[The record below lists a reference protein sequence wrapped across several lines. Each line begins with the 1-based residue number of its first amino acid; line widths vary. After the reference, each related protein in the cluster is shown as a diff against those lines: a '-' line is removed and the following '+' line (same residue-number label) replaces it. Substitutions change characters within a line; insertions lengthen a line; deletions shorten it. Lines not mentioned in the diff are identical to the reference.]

1 MTIGKINHFTS
12 YLLAIIR
19 KKYRGYFMEKVIKS
33 IRLLLFFAL
42 IQLGLC
48 SCIFW
53 SGTSLALKQSCFY
66 FLLALLA
73 LSGTCAFIH
82 YLSSNNLKRNL
93 LINRSRFIFLFYS
106 MMIVVNLCG
115 VGLVLS
121 ETIVTV
127 NLLQKEAVDLIL
139 PSFFFLFGVDLV
151 TFLPFRKWRRLQKNS
166 SSKEVRLS
174 IIIISILIFLRNP
187 ITILSITFYIGLGA
201 LFLSFLFPKN
211 LRQEVSFY
219 GHLIRDILFVVC
231 TFLLW

>member
-1 MTIGKINHFTS
+1 
-12 YLLAIIR
+12 
-19 KKYRGYFMEKVIKS
+19 MEKVMKS

-42 IQLGLC
+42 IQLALC

-53 SGTSLALKQSCFY
+53 SGTSLVLKQSCFY
-66 FLLALLA
+66 FLLALLG
-73 LSGTCAFIH
+73 LSGSCAFMH
-82 YLSSNNLKRNL
+82 YLSSHNLKRDR
-93 LINRSRFIFLFYS
+93 LIDRSHFIFLLYS
-106 MMIVVNLCG
+106 MMVIVNLCG

-127 NLLQKEAVDLIL
+127 NLLQKEAVELIL

-151 TFLPFRKWRRLQKNS
+151 TFLLLKKWRRLQKDS
-166 SSKEVRLS
+166 SSKEVRFS
-174 IIIISILIFLRNP
+174 VIIISILIFLRNP
-187 ITILSITFYIGLGA
+187 ITILSIAFYIGLGA

-231 TFLLW
+231 TLLLW

>member
-1 MTIGKINHFTS
+1 MTIGKINHLTS

-33 IRLLLFFAL
+33 IRILLFFAL
-42 IQLGLC
+42 IQLAFC

-82 YLSSNNLKRNL
+82 YLSSNNLKRNR

-166 SSKEVRLS
+166 SSKEVRFS

-201 LFLSFLFPKN
+201 LFLNFLFPKN

>member
-1 MTIGKINHFTS
+1 
-12 YLLAIIR
+12 
-19 KKYRGYFMEKVIKS
+19 MEKMNKS
-33 IRLLLFFAL
+33 IQLLLL
-42 IQLGLC
+42 ISLVYLGCC

-66 FLLALLA
+66 FLLTLFA

-82 YLSSNNLKRNL
+82 YLSSHNHATNSILDRN
-93 LINRSRFIFLFYS
+93 RFIFLLYS
-106 MMIVVNLCG
+106 IMVIINLCG
-115 VGLVLS
+115 VGFVLS
-121 ETIVTV
+121 ESIVTV

-151 TFLPFRKWRRLQKNS
+151 TFLPLKKWRRLQRNS
-166 SSKEVRLS
+166 SSKEVRFS
-174 IIIISILIFLRNP
+174 ILVISILIFLRNP
-187 ITILSITFYIGLGA
+187 ITILSIAFYIGLGA

>member
-1 MTIGKINHFTS
+1 
-12 YLLAIIR
+12 
-19 KKYRGYFMEKVIKS
+19 MEKVIKS

-42 IQLGLC
+42 IQLAFC

-66 FLLALLA
+66 FLLALLG
-73 LSGTCAFIH
+73 LSGSCAFMH
-82 YLSSNNLKRNL
+82 YLSSQNLKRDR
-93 LINRSRFIFLFYS
+93 LIDRSRFIFLFYS

-121 ETIVTV
+121 ESIVTV
-127 NLLQKEAVDLIL
+127 NLLQKEAVELIL

-151 TFLPFRKWRRLQKNS
+151 TFLPFKKWKRLQKNA
-166 SSKEVRLS
+166 SSKEVRFS
-174 IIIISILIFLRNP
+174 ITIISILIFLRNP
-187 ITILSITFYIGLGA
+187 ITILSIAFYIGLGA

-211 LRQEVSFY
+211 LRQDVSFY
-219 GHLIRDILFVVC
+219 SHLIRDILFVVC

>member
-1 MTIGKINHFTS
+1 
-12 YLLAIIR
+12 
-19 KKYRGYFMEKVIKS
+19 MEKVTKS
-33 IRLLLFFAL
+33 IRLLLCFAL

-82 YLSSNNLKRNL
+82 YLSSNNLKRNR

-166 SSKEVRLS
+166 SSKEVRFS
-174 IIIISILIFLRNP
+174 IIIISILIFLHNP

>member
-1 MTIGKINHFTS
+1 
-12 YLLAIIR
+12 
-19 KKYRGYFMEKVIKS
+19 MEKVIKS

-42 IQLGLC
+42 IQLAFC

-66 FLLALLA
+66 FLLALFA

-82 YLSSNNLKRNL
+82 YLSSHNQETNSILDRN
-93 LINRSRFIFLFYS
+93 RFIFLLYS
-106 MMIVVNLCG
+106 IMVIINLCG

-121 ETIVTV
+121 ESIVTV

-151 TFLPFRKWRRLQKNS
+151 TFLPLKKWRRLQRNS
-166 SSKEVRLS
+166 SSKEVRFS
-174 IIIISILIFLRNP
+174 ILVISILIFLRNP
-187 ITILSITFYIGLGA
+187 ITILSIAFYIGLGA

-211 LRQEVSFY
+211 LRQDVSFY
-219 GHLIRDILFVVC
+219 GHLIRDILFVIC
-231 TFLLW
+231 ILLLW

>member
-1 MTIGKINHFTS
+1 
-12 YLLAIIR
+12 
-19 KKYRGYFMEKVIKS
+19 MEKVTKS

-66 FLLALLA
+66 FLLALFA

-82 YLSSNNLKRNL
+82 YLSSHNQETNSILDRN
-93 LINRSRFIFLFYS
+93 RFIFLLYS
-106 MMIVVNLCG
+106 IMVIINLC
-115 VGLVLS
+115 
-121 ETIVTV
+121 IVTV

-151 TFLPFRKWRRLQKNS
+151 TFLPLKKWRRLQRNS
-166 SSKEVRLS
+166 SSKEVRFS
-174 IIIISILIFLRNP
+174 ILVISILIFLRNP
-187 ITILSITFYIGLGA
+187 ITILSIAFYIGLGA

-219 GHLIRDILFVVC
+219 GHLIRDILFVIC
-231 TFLLW
+231 ILLLW

>member
-1 MTIGKINHFTS
+1 MTIGKINHLTS
-12 YLLAIIR
+12 YLLAIIG

-33 IRLLLFFAL
+33 IRILLFFAL
-42 IQLGLC
+42 IQLAFC

-73 LSGTCAFIH
+73 LSGSCAFMH
-82 YLSSNNLKRNL
+82 YLSSNNLKRNR

-166 SSKEVRLS
+166 SSKEVRFS

>member
-1 MTIGKINHFTS
+1 
-12 YLLAIIR
+12 
-19 KKYRGYFMEKVIKS
+19 MEKVIKS

-42 IQLGLC
+42 IQLALC

-73 LSGTCAFIH
+73 LSGSCAFMH

-166 SSKEVRLS
+166 SSKEVRFS

>member
-1 MTIGKINHFTS
+1 MTIGVINHLTS

-19 KKYRGYFMEKVIKS
+19 KKYRGCFMEKVIKS
-33 IRLLLFFAL
+33 IRLLLFFVL
-42 IQLGLC
+42 IQLAFC

-66 FLLALLA
+66 FLLALFA

-82 YLSSNNLKRNL
+82 YLSSHNQETNSILDRN
-93 LINRSRFIFLFYS
+93 RFIFLLYS
-106 MMIVVNLCG
+106 IMVIINLCG

-121 ETIVTV
+121 ESIVTV

-151 TFLPFRKWRRLQKNS
+151 TFLPLKKWRRLQRNS
-166 SSKEVRLS
+166 SSKEVRFS
-174 IIIISILIFLRNP
+174 VIIISILIFLRNP
-187 ITILSITFYIGLGA
+187 ITILSIAFYIGLGA

>member
-1 MTIGKINHFTS
+1 MTIGKINHLTS

-33 IRLLLFFAL
+33 IRILLFFAL
-42 IQLGLC
+42 IQLAFC

-82 YLSSNNLKRNL
+82 YLSSNNLKRNR

-166 SSKEVRLS
+166 SSKEVRFS

>member
-1 MTIGKINHFTS
+1 
-12 YLLAIIR
+12 
-19 KKYRGYFMEKVIKS
+19 MEKVIKS
-33 IRLLLFFAL
+33 IRILLFFAL
-42 IQLGLC
+42 IQLAFC

-66 FLLALLA
+66 FLLALLT

-82 YLSSNNLKRNL
+82 YLSSNNLKRNR

-166 SSKEVRLS
+166 SSKEVRFS

-201 LFLSFLFPKN
+201 LFLNFLFPKN

>member
-1 MTIGKINHFTS
+1 
-12 YLLAIIR
+12 
-19 KKYRGYFMEKVIKS
+19 MEKVIKS
-33 IRLLLFFAL
+33 IRILLFFAL
-42 IQLGLC
+42 IQLAFC

-82 YLSSNNLKRNL
+82 YLSSNNLKRNR

-166 SSKEVRLS
+166 SSKEVRFS

-201 LFLSFLFPKN
+201 LFLNFLFPKN

>member
-1 MTIGKINHFTS
+1 M
-12 YLLAIIR
+12 R
-19 KKYRGYFMEKVIKS
+19 KKYRGYFMEKVTKS

-82 YLSSNNLKRNL
+82 YLSSHNQATNSILDRN
-93 LINRSRFIFLFYS
+93 RFIFLLYS
-106 MMIVVNLCG
+106 IMVIINLCG

-121 ETIVTV
+121 ESIVTV

-151 TFLPFRKWRRLQKNS
+151 TFLPLKKWRRLQKNS
-166 SSKEVRLS
+166 SSKEVRFS
-174 IIIISILIFLRNP
+174 ILVISILIFLRNP
-187 ITILSITFYIGLGA
+187 ITILSIAFYIGLGA

-211 LRQEVSFY
+211 LRQDVSFY
-219 GHLIRDILFVVC
+219 SHLIRDILFVIC
-231 TFLLW
+231 TLLLW

>member
-1 MTIGKINHFTS
+1 
-12 YLLAIIR
+12 
-19 KKYRGYFMEKVIKS
+19 MEKVIKS

-166 SSKEVRLS
+166 SSKEVRFS

>member
-42 IQLGLC
+42 IQLALC

-82 YLSSNNLKRNL
+82 YLSSNNLKRNR

-166 SSKEVRLS
+166 SSKEVRFS
-174 IIIISILIFLRNP
+174 IIIISILIFLHNP

>member
-1 MTIGKINHFTS
+1 
-12 YLLAIIR
+12 
-19 KKYRGYFMEKVIKS
+19 MEKVMKS

-42 IQLGLC
+42 IQLALC

-66 FLLALLA
+66 FLLALLG
-73 LSGTCAFIH
+73 LSGSCAFMH
-82 YLSSNNLKRNL
+82 YLSSHNLKRDR
-93 LINRSRFIFLFYS
+93 LIDRSRFIFLLYS
-106 MMIVVNLCG
+106 MMVIVNLCG

-121 ETIVTV
+121 ESIVTV

-151 TFLPFRKWRRLQKNS
+151 TFLPLKKWRRLQKNFS
-166 SSKEVRLS
+166 SREVRFY
-174 IIIISILIFLRNP
+174 IIISILIFLRNP
-187 ITILSITFYIGLGA
+187 ITILSIAFYIGLGA

-219 GHLIRDILFVVC
+219 SHLIRDILFVVC

>member
-1 MTIGKINHFTS
+1 
-12 YLLAIIR
+12 
-19 KKYRGYFMEKVIKS
+19 MEKVIKS

-127 NLLQKEAVDLIL
+127 NLLQKEAVELIL

>member
-1 MTIGKINHFTS
+1 
-12 YLLAIIR
+12 
-19 KKYRGYFMEKVIKS
+19 MEKVIKS
-33 IRLLLFFAL
+33 IRILLFFAL
-42 IQLGLC
+42 IQLAFC

-82 YLSSNNLKRNL
+82 YLSSNNLKRNR

-166 SSKEVRLS
+166 SSKEVRFS

>member
-19 KKYRGYFMEKVIKS
+19 KKYRGCFMEKVIKS

-42 IQLGLC
+42 IPLGLC
-48 SCIFW
+48 SWIFW

-166 SSKEVRLS
+166 SSKEVRFS

>member
-1 MTIGKINHFTS
+1 
-12 YLLAIIR
+12 
-19 KKYRGYFMEKVIKS
+19 MEKVTKS

-53 SGTSLALKQSCFY
+53 SETSLVLKQSCFY

-82 YLSSNNLKRNL
+82 YLSSHNHATNSILDRN
-93 LINRSRFIFLFYS
+93 RFIFLLYS
-106 MMIVVNLCG
+106 IMVIINLCG
-115 VGLVLS
+115 VGFVLS
-121 ETIVTV
+121 ESIVTV

-151 TFLPFRKWRRLQKNS
+151 TFLPLKKWRRLQRNS
-166 SSKEVRLS
+166 SSKEVRFS
-174 IIIISILIFLRNP
+174 ILVISILIFLRNP
-187 ITILSITFYIGLGA
+187 ITILSIAFYIGLGA

-211 LRQEVSFY
+211 LRKDVSFY
-219 GHLIRDILFVVC
+219 GHLIRDILFVIC
-231 TFLLW
+231 TLLLW

>member
-1 MTIGKINHFTS
+1 
-12 YLLAIIR
+12 
-19 KKYRGYFMEKVIKS
+19 MEKVMKS

-42 IQLGLC
+42 IQLALC

-66 FLLALLA
+66 FLLALLG
-73 LSGTCAFIH
+73 LSGSCAFMH
-82 YLSSNNLKRNL
+82 YLSSHNLKRDR
-93 LINRSRFIFLFYS
+93 LIDRSRFIFLLYS
-106 MMIVVNLCG
+106 MMVIVNLCG

-121 ETIVTV
+121 ESIVTV
-127 NLLQKEAVDLIL
+127 NLLQKEAVELIL

-151 TFLPFRKWRRLQKNS
+151 TFLPLKKWRRLQKNS
-166 SSKEVRLS
+166 SSKEVRFS

-187 ITILSITFYIGLGA
+187 ITILSIAFYIGLGA

-231 TFLLW
+231 TFILW

>member
-1 MTIGKINHFTS
+1 
-12 YLLAIIR
+12 
-19 KKYRGYFMEKVIKS
+19 MEKVIKS

-42 IQLGLC
+42 IQLALC

-82 YLSSNNLKRNL
+82 YLSSNNLKRNR

-166 SSKEVRLS
+166 SSKEVRFS
-174 IIIISILIFLRNP
+174 IIIISILIFLHNP

>member
-1 MTIGKINHFTS
+1 
-12 YLLAIIR
+12 
-19 KKYRGYFMEKVIKS
+19 
-33 IRLLLFFAL
+33 
-42 IQLGLC
+42 
-48 SCIFW
+48 
-53 SGTSLALKQSCFY
+53 
-66 FLLALLA
+66 
-73 LSGTCAFIH
+73 
-82 YLSSNNLKRNL
+82 
-93 LINRSRFIFLFYS
+93 

-166 SSKEVRLS
+166 SSKEVRFS

-201 LFLSFLFPKN
+201 LFLNFLFPKN

>member
-1 MTIGKINHFTS
+1 
-12 YLLAIIR
+12 
-19 KKYRGYFMEKVIKS
+19 MEKVMKS
-33 IRLLLFFAL
+33 IRLLLFFSL

-66 FLLALLA
+66 FLLALLG
-73 LSGTCAFIH
+73 LSGACAFMH
-82 YLSSNNLKRNL
+82 YLSSHNMKRDR
-93 LINRSRFIFLFYS
+93 LIDRSRFIFLFYS

-121 ETIVTV
+121 ETIGTV

-151 TFLPFRKWRRLQKNS
+151 TFLPFKKWRRLQKNS
-166 SSKEVRLS
+166 SSKEVRFS

>member
-1 MTIGKINHFTS
+1 
-12 YLLAIIR
+12 
-19 KKYRGYFMEKVIKS
+19 MEKVTKS

-48 SCIFW
+48 SCICW
-53 SGTSLALKQSCFY
+53 SETSLVLKQSCFY

-82 YLSSNNLKRNL
+82 YLSSHNHATNSILDRN
-93 LINRSRFIFLFYS
+93 RFIFLLYS
-106 MMIVVNLCG
+106 IMVIINLCG

-121 ETIVTV
+121 ESIVTV

-151 TFLPFRKWRRLQKNS
+151 TFLPLKKWRRLQRNS
-166 SSKEVRLS
+166 SSKEVRFYILV
-174 IIIISILIFLRNP
+174 ISILIFLRNP
-187 ITILSITFYIGLGA
+187 ITILSIAFYIGLGA

-219 GHLIRDILFVVC
+219 SHLIRDILFVVC

>member
-1 MTIGKINHFTS
+1 
-12 YLLAIIR
+12 
-19 KKYRGYFMEKVIKS
+19 MEKVIKS

-42 IQLGLC
+42 IQLAFC

-66 FLLALLA
+66 FLLALLG
-73 LSGTCAFIH
+73 LSGSCAFMH
-82 YLSSNNLKRNL
+82 YLSSHNLKRDR
-93 LINRSRFIFLFYS
+93 LIYRSRFIFLFYS

-121 ETIVTV
+121 DTIVTV

-166 SSKEVRLS
+166 SSKEVRFS

-187 ITILSITFYIGLGA
+187 ITILSIAFYIGLGA

>member
-1 MTIGKINHFTS
+1 
-12 YLLAIIR
+12 
-19 KKYRGYFMEKVIKS
+19 MEKVIKS

-42 IQLGLC
+42 IQLALC

-82 YLSSNNLKRNL
+82 YLSSNNLKRNRR
-93 LINRSRFIFLFYS
+93 INRSRFIFLFYS

-166 SSKEVRLS
+166 SSKEVRFS
-174 IIIISILIFLRNP
+174 IIIISILIFLHNP

>member
-1 MTIGKINHFTS
+1 
-12 YLLAIIR
+12 
-19 KKYRGYFMEKVIKS
+19 
-33 IRLLLFFAL
+33 
-42 IQLGLC
+42 
-48 SCIFW
+48 
-53 SGTSLALKQSCFY
+53 
-66 FLLALLA
+66 
-73 LSGTCAFIH
+73 
-82 YLSSNNLKRNL
+82 
-93 LINRSRFIFLFYS
+93 
-106 MMIVVNLCG
+106 MIVVNLCG

-151 TFLPFRKWRRLQKNS
+151 TFLPFKKWRRLQKNS

>member
-1 MTIGKINHFTS
+1 
-12 YLLAIIR
+12 
-19 KKYRGYFMEKVIKS
+19 MEKVTKS
-33 IRLLLFFAL
+33 IRLLLFFSL

-66 FLLALLA
+66 FLLALLG
-73 LSGTCAFIH
+73 LSGACAFMH
-82 YLSSNNLKRNL
+82 YLSSHNLKRVR
-93 LINRSRFIFLFYS
+93 LIDRSRFIFLLYS

-151 TFLPFRKWRRLQKNS
+151 TFLPFKKWRRLQKNS
-166 SSKEVRLS
+166 SSKEVRFS

>member
-1 MTIGKINHFTS
+1 
-12 YLLAIIR
+12 
-19 KKYRGYFMEKVIKS
+19 MEKVIKS

-42 IQLGLC
+42 IQLAFC

-66 FLLALLA
+66 FLLALLG
-73 LSGTCAFIH
+73 LSGSCAFMH
-82 YLSSNNLKRNL
+82 YLSSHNLKRDR
-93 LINRSRFIFLFYS
+93 LIYRSRFIFLFYS

-166 SSKEVRLS
+166 SSKEVRFS

>member
-42 IQLGLC
+42 IQLALC

-73 LSGTCAFIH
+73 LSGSCAFMH

-166 SSKEVRLS
+166 SSKEVRFS